1 MNYTV
6 NIDADFASVM
16 RMLNSLSSMST
27 KRLFQVGTYA
37 VRDRIRKHLRS
48 ESGRRHT
55 TARKLGAKPT
65 GHIEKGVWDV
75 RATAHDNGGVVTI
88 PIAGISRAFE
98 DITMS
103 TPTRY
108 GKRFLTIP
116 KHPLAYGRTVGEMRR
131 LGWKIFRPGKNKVLL
146 GYRSKKDKPTLLFT
160 LAGTVHLK
168 KDPSLLPT
176 LDECAK
182 TATSAMMETI
192 ARTIE
197 KGGRA

>member
-6 NIDADFASVM
+6 HIDADFTPILQMVE
-16 RMLNSLSSMST
+16 SLSAISA

-37 VRDRIRKHLRS
+37 VRDRVRKHLRAQ
-48 ESGRRHT
+48 SGARHA

-65 GHIEKGVWDV
+65 GHIEKGARAVT
-75 RATAHDNGGVVTI
+75 ATATDKGGTVTI
-88 PIAGISRAFE
+88 PIAGISRAFG
-98 DITMS
+98 DITIS

-131 LGWKIFRPGKNKVLL
+131 LGWKIFRPGKKKVLL

-160 LAGTVHLK
+160 LVGTVHLK

-182 TATSAMMETI
+182 TATSAMMETVM
-192 ARTIE
+192 RTAK
-197 KGGRA
+197 KGGKA

>member
-6 NIDADFASVM
+6 HIDADLTPILQMVE
-16 RMLNSLSSMST
+16 SLSAISA
-27 KRLFQVGTYA
+27 KRLFRVGTYA

-55 TARKLGAKPT
+55 TAKKLGAKPT
-65 GHIEKGVWDV
+65 GHIGKGA
-75 RATAHDNGGVVTI
+75 RAVTAMATDKGGTVTI
-88 PIAGISRAFE
+88 PIAGISRAFG
-98 DITMS
+98 DITIS

-108 GKRFLTIP
+108 GKRFLTLP

-131 LGWKIFRPGKNKVLL
+131 LGWKIFRPGKKKVLL

-182 TATSAMMETI
+182 TATSAMMDTVM
-192 ARTIE
+192 RTAK
-197 KGGRA
+197 KGGKA